1 MKKLTI
7 KEQKLKLLE
16 ETVNYYEQDPSR
28 RSIDDDEKGYNC
40 AYRIKCEDGTVKKC
54 AVGRLIPDH
63 LYDSSI
69 EGYTVADLYNEE
81 EMLHKVLPKKYSK
94 LGYEFLNILQQ
105 LHDFDNYW
113 TGSQAGVY
121 RALKISNMKALI
133 NTGEI

>member
-28 RSIDDDEKGYNC
+28 RSINDDGKGYSC

-63 LYDSSI
+63 MYDPSI
-69 EGYTVADLYNEE
+69 EGCTVEDLYEE
-81 EMLHKVLPKKYSK
+81 KGIIYKILPKEYSD
-94 LGYEFLNILQQ
+94 LGEDFLINLQQ

-113 TGSQAGVY
+113 IEPSADAN
-121 RALKISNMKALI
+121 RAFKIDYMKALI

>member
-16 ETVNYYEQDPSR
+16 ETVAYYEQDPSR
-28 RSIDDDEKGYNC
+28 RAIYDDVEC
-40 AYRIKCEDGTVKKC
+40 AYRMKCEDGTVKKC

-63 LYDSSI
+63 RYDSSI
-69 EGYTVADLYNEE
+69 EGYTVEELYNEE

-94 LGYEFLNILQQ
+94 LGYKFLNSLQK

-113 TGSQAGVY
+113 TGSFAAEKRLGKVEVIKNSILIGV
-121 RALKISNMKALI
+121 I
-133 NTGEI
+133 